1 MPPLPRR
8 VRHDGPFSMD
18 LVNNPRA
25 WGVNLLKNAL
35 IWEVPRFATGALVR
49 WRYGKGASASA
60 KEKEFVDCAASYI
73 VSAAHAVVISGLGLK
88 ILSLLWP
95 TPEADKFYVNDG
107 MKDLSTIDLIERTN
121 WLFFGYMMD
130 DLFHVLAQYPNLG
143 KWDMVLHHLV
153 FIACAV
159 LAGGTQIFVFPFAWL
174 LVGELSTPLLTVKWF
189 MRQMASAN
197 SPTLVQIAKSLGQ
210 KHGTCAEAAAAMELL
225 VAKAFIVVFFFVRV
239 CVYGAGLTHTM
250 THYGKGTF
258 AEIPSGP
265 KEVVLAILLLGA
277 GLNAYWFKIMM
288 FKALGLSKKKAK

>member
-8 VRHDGPFSMD
+8 GRHDGPFSMD

-60 KEKEFVDCAASYI
+60 KEKEFVDGAASYI
-73 VSAAHAVVISGLGLK
+73 VSAAHAVVISGFGLK

-174 LVGELSTPLLTVKWF
+174 LVGELSTPSSPSSGSCARWPARTARRWF
-189 MRQMASAN
+189 RSR
-197 SPTLVQIAKSLGQ
+197 SPRDEA
-210 KHGTCAEAAAAMELL
+210 GTCAEATARWGSSSRGRSSSSSSS
-225 VAKAFIVVFFFVRV
+225 IGV
-239 CVYGAGLTHTM
+239 CVYGAGLAPM
-250 THYGKGTF
+250 AHYWKGTF
-258 AEIPSGP
+258 ARSRGR
-265 KEVVLAILLLGA
+265 EVGSRSFCWA
-277 GLNAYWFKIMM
+277 GLNAYWFE
-288 FKALGLSKKKAK
+288 S